1 MECGLFMQKVLVT
14 GASVGIGRETAVL
27 FAAHGAQVIIN
38 YNSSEAEAQETLR
51 MVEAVGGKGY
61 LAKADVS
68 DAAAVA
74 DLIHEAVRLMDGLD
88 VLVNNAGVARSIPF
102 DDLDAVTVNDWDVVN
117 KTNVES
123 IFFCCREAAK
133 VMQESSCIINLASI
147 SGMLPRGTSIP
158 YSVSKAAVI
167 HLTKCLAN
175 VFSPKIRVNSV
186 SPGITQNTRWNAN
199 NANFN
204 LKEYQAGAAA
214 IPMKRLGNPSDIA
227 AAILYLASD
236 QASYI
241 TGINLPVEGG
251 MNVK

>member
-1 MECGLFMQKVLVT
+1 MQKVLVT

-27 FAAHGAQVIIN
+27 FAKQGAQVVIN
-38 YNSSEAEAQETLR
+38 YNSSEAEAGETLR
-51 MVEAVGGKGY
+51 MVEAAGGKGY

-68 DAAAVA
+68 DDSAASA
-74 DLIHEAVRLMDGLD
+74 LIHEAVRLMDGLN
-88 VLVNNAGVARSIPF
+88 VLVNNAGITRFIPF
-102 DDLDAVTVNDWDVVN
+102 DDLDAVTSDDWDILY

-133 VMQESSCIINLASI
+133 VMPEGSCIINLASI
-147 SGMLPRGTSIP
+147 SGILPRGSSIP
-158 YSVSKAAVI
+158 YSVSKAAII

-186 SPGITQNTRWNAN
+186 SPGVIQNTRWNAG

-204 LKEYQAGAAA
+204 LEKYQSGTNA

-227 AAILYLASD
+227 SAILYLASD

-241 TGINLPVEGG
+241 TGVNLPVEGG
-251 MNVK
+251 MSVK